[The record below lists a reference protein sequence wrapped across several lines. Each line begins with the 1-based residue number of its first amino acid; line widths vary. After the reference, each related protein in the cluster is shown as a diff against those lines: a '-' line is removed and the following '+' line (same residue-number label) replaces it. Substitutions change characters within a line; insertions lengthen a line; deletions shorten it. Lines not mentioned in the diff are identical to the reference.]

1 MSEVNKN
8 MYLDLAGLKKYDV
21 LIKQF
26 ITDNDSE
33 LSNAIAALN
42 AKLGEFEFD
51 SSDDKTVA
59 AILEDIKGAIA
70 ELVAKDAELEANDA
84 ELEKKIAEEIGKIV
98 GELGE
103 SDSHMTLVQIAA
115 QLKSLGDSVSANTDS
130 ISKITE
136 RVAAVEKSIAD
147 LGEIEGGE
155 NLGTVVGKV
164 NSNYEAIATLKGEED
179 VVGSVKNTAKSYAE
193 QAQAAAEATAA
204 ADATT
209 KANAAETAAKG
220 YADELNGA
228 MDGRVAALKKNEHNH
243 ENKTVLDGISAEK
256 VAAWDAAEQ
265 NAKDYA
271 DSLASNYDAAGAAT
285 TAAAQALADAKT
297 YADGKDTAMDSRV
310 VEIEGKVESWDA
322 AAGRINTFLDSEE
335 VAGTVDTLHE
345 IQEWMNGEGVNATE
359 LTAAIAAEA
368 KLREDADKAIN
379 DKIGAVTEG
388 KTVVGMVGDAQ
399 TAAVAS
405 AKSYTD
411 EREVAI
417 NAALAEKVDN
427 SYKQEVST
435 ALDGKVDDSEFSEYQ
450 TTVSTALDGK
460 VDNSYKEEV
469 TAALDKKATVDA
481 LNELGG
487 KVDTDIQN
495 LTNLLG
501 DYSGTLGDVDDRL
514 VVLESFVEAHESIS
528 ESDIIG
534 LFTPNTEA

>member
-1 MSEVNKN
+1 MSEVNNKN
-8 MYLDLAGLKKYDV
+8 MYLDLAGLKTYDG
-21 LIKQF
+21 LIKKF

-59 AILEDIKGAIA
+59 AILEEIKGSIA
-70 ELVAKDAELEANDA
+70 KLLANDA
-84 ELEKKIAEEIGKIV
+84 ELEGKIAEEIGKIV
-98 GELGE
+98 GKLGE
-103 SDSHMTLVQIAA
+103 SDSHMTLVDIAA
-115 QLKSLGDSVSANTDS
+115 QLESLGGSVSAHTES

-136 RVAAVEKSIAD
+136 RVAAVEKSITD

-228 MDGRVAALKKNEHNH
+228 MDGRVAALEKNEHNH

-285 TAAAQALADAKT
+285 TAAAQALADAKA

-435 ALDGKVDDSEFSEYQ
+435 ALDGKVD
-450 TTVSTALDGK
+450 
-460 VDNSYKEEV
+460 NSYKEEV
-469 TAALDKKATVDA
+469 TAALDKKATEDA
-481 LNELGG
+481 LNALKGRVE
-487 KVDTDIQN
+487 DDIQN
-495 LTNLLG
+495 LTTLLG

-514 VVLESFVEAHESIS
+514 VELESFVEAHESIS